1 MIAATQPL
9 LLEHGPDVTSR
20 QIAEAAGVAEGT
32 IFRVFASKQELI
44 DAAVADLLS
53 PDHLF
58 ERLRAASGAEDLT
71 TLTTALIGAL
81 QSHVREVQQLI
92 SALQRPAD
100 GPGKPPTKFAHR
112 TIEFIAE
119 LLAPHQDQLALP
131 LKSAAATLMALSFG
145 SSFAHVAGN
154 QTPSP
159 AQVAHILLHG
169 ISKEPAC

>member
-44 DAAVADLLS
+44 DAAVGDLLS
-53 PDHLF
+53 PDHLLD
-58 ERLRAASGAEDLT
+58 RLRTASGSEDLT
-71 TLTTALIGAL
+71 ALTTALIGAL
-81 QSHVREVQQLI
+81 QSHMREVRQLI
-92 SALQRPAD
+92 SVLQRRSD
-100 GPGKPPTKFAHR
+100 GHEKPPAEFTHR
-112 TIEFIAE
+112 TIELVAE